1 MNSTI
6 LSATVPW
13 EPVKGIPTNAR
24 TCAMASGHEDQRAIV
39 YVGVSGGAVTQS
51 GPIRV
56 EAGDGIT
63 PLGSGVFW
71 LTTLA
76 VQRTYLP
83 LVCNGCGP

>member
-1 MNSTI
+1 M
-6 LSATVPW
+6 
-13 EPVKGIPTNAR
+13 
-24 TCAMASGHEDQRAIV
+24 IV

-63 PLGSGVFW
+63 PLGSCVFW